1 MKGLF
6 VSNAYLHGAK
16 FSEPASML
24 ASAAAGDGI
33 GLKEVTN
40 ADLVFPVGGPRPGIL
55 DDADFVLFWDKDV
68 RCARNIELCGVRV
81 FNTSSC
87 IAVCDDK
94 SETHLALSARGVP
107 SIETLICPM
116 SFGPYDDLSFLES
129 AADTLGFPMVV
140 KDCFGSF
147 GQQVRLAK
155 SMDEL
160 RGMFSGAYIPRILQ
174 RYIECGSTDIR
185 VEVVGGE
192 AIIAVRRRGPEGDF
206 RSNTYIG
213 GRMERYSPDSEALD
227 LAVDASEAVGADFCG
242 VDIIESPDG
251 PVVCEVNSNAHI
263 RNLLD
268 CTGRDVS
275 HDILAHIRTTMG

>member
-6 VSNAYLHGAK
+6 VSNAYLRGAK

-24 ASAAAGDGI
+24 VSAAASDGVD
-33 GLKEVTN
+33 LEAVTN
-40 ADLVFPVGGPRPGIL
+40 ADLVFPVGGPAPGIL

-94 SETHLALSARGVP
+94 SATHLALSERGVP
-107 SIETLICPM
+107 SIETLVCPM
-116 SFGPYDDLSFLES
+116 SFGPYDDLSFLDS
-129 AADTLGFPMVV
+129 AAETLGFPMMV
-140 KDCFGSF
+140 KDCYGSF
-147 GQQVRLAK
+147 GQQVRLAR
-155 SMDEL
+155 DADDL
-160 RGMFSGAYIPRILQ
+160 RGMFSGPYVPRILQ
-174 RYIECGSTDIR
+174 RYIECGSTDYR

-192 AIIAVRRRGPEGDF
+192 AVAAMRRRGPEGDF
-206 RSNTYIG
+206 RSNTTIG
-213 GRMERYSPDSEALD
+213 GRMENCSPDRGVLE
-227 LAVDASEAVGADFCG
+227 LAVDASNAVGADFCG

-275 HDILAHIRTTMG
+275 HDILAHVRRTLG